1 MPKTYSQTRDRIQ
14 VYFDQT
20 AVKAWEA
27 LTNESPVS
35 AIRSKVRAGR
45 QEMRELIL
53 SRLPKNLTGYS
64 ILDAGCGTGQMSIDL
79 GMRGAKVLGIDI
91 SANLIN
97 IAKKRLPRELKSRV
111 NFTVSDMM
119 KNHGDFDHVILMDSL
134 IHYPEADA
142 KAILSNLLKRTRKG
156 ILFTMVPTNAFLKL
170 KLLFG
175 RLFPQSDRSPVLAPL
190 DIKSFMKMFD
200 RRLNDKVSFEIN
212 SVGQVNKW
220 FYTSEAIEL
229 KK

>member
-14 VYFDQT
+14 IYFDQT

-45 QEMRELIL
+45 QEMRELLL
-53 SRLPKNLTGYS
+53 SRLPKDLTDYS

-91 SANLIN
+91 SANLIG
-97 IAKKRLPRELKSRV
+97 IARKRLPRELKSRV
-111 NFTVSDMM
+111 NFVVSDMM
-119 KNHGDFDHVILMDSL
+119 KNHGDFDHVVLMDSL

-142 KAILSNLLKRTRKG
+142 KAILSNLLERTRMG

-190 DIKSFMKMFD
+190 DIKSFIKMFE
-200 RRLNDKVSFEIN
+200 RRLKDKISFEIN

>member
-1 MPKTYSQTRDRIQ
+1 MTKPYSETRDRVQ

-27 LTNESPVS
+27 LTNETPVS

-45 QEMRELIL
+45 QEMRNLLL
-53 SRLPKNLTGYS
+53 SRLPNDLTGHS

-79 GMRGAKVLGIDI
+79 GMRGASVLGIDI
-91 SANLIN
+91 SENLIN
-97 IAKKRLPRELKSRV
+97 IAKERLPNKLKSRV
-111 NFTVSDMM
+111 NFAVSDMI
-119 KNHGDFDHVILMDSL
+119 KDHGNFDHVVLMDSL

-142 KAILSNLLKRTRKG
+142 MAVLSNLMRRTRNG
-156 ILFTMVPTNAFLKL
+156 ILFTLVPTNSVLKF
-170 KLLFG
+170 KLLVG
-175 RLFPQSDRSPVLAPL
+175 RLFPRSDRSPVIVPL
-190 DIKSFMKMFD
+190 NIKSFIKMFD
-200 RRLNDKVSFEIN
+200 SRFKGKESFEMT

-229 KK
+229 KR

>member
-45 QEMRELIL
+45 QEMRELL
-53 SRLPKNLTGYS
+53 LTRLPKDLTDYS

-91 SANLIN
+91 SANLID
-97 IAKKRLPRELKSRV
+97 IARKRLPRELKSRV
-111 NFTVSDMM
+111 NFAVSDMM
-119 KNHGDFDHVILMDSL
+119 KNHGDFDHVVLMDSL

-142 KAILSNLLKRTRKG
+142 KAILSNLLERTRMG

-190 DIKSFMKMFD
+190 DIKSFIKMFD
-200 RRLNDKVSFEIN
+200 RGLKDKVSYEIN

>member
-45 QEMRELIL
+45 QEMRELLL
-53 SRLPKNLTGYS
+53 SRLPRDLKGYS

-79 GMRGAKVLGIDI
+79 GIRGAKVLGIDI
-91 SANLIN
+91 SANLID
-97 IAKKRLPRELKSRV
+97 IAKNRLPTELKSRV
-111 NFTVSDMM
+111 NFAVSDMM
-119 KNHGDFDHVILMDSL
+119 KDHGNFDHVVLMDSL

-142 KAILSNLLKRTRKG
+142 KAVLSNLLERTSKG
-156 ILFTMVPTNAFLKL
+156 ILFTLVPTNPFLKL

-190 DIKSFMKMFD
+190 DIKSFIKKFD
-200 RRLNDKVSFEIN
+200 AELNDKVSCEIN

>member
-45 QEMRELIL
+45 QEMRELLL
-53 SRLPKNLTGYS
+53 SRLPKDLTDYS

-91 SANLIN
+91 STNLID
-97 IAKKRLPRELKSRV
+97 IARKRLPRELRSRV
-111 NFTVSDMM
+111 NFVVSDMM

-142 KAILSNLLKRTRKG
+142 KAVLSNLLERTRKG

-175 RLFPQSDRSPVLAPL
+175 RLFPKSDRSPVLAPL
-190 DIKSFMKMFD
+190 DIKSFIKMFD
-200 RRLNDKVSFEIN
+200 RGLKDKVSFEIN